1 MKVLL
6 NIIFSTFGAL
16 GNLTLVLLI
25 VIYIFSVMGMQIIG
39 GSYTPPAFEADVYPS
54 KFPRWHF
61 QNFWYAFMMVFRV
74 LCGEWIEPLWDC
86 LKAHEFDEDVRKSQ
100 VRVNH

>member
-25 VIYIFSVMGMQIIG
+25 VIYIFAVMGMQVVG
-39 GSYTPPAFEADVYPS
+39 GEYTYDAFEADRD
-54 KFPRWHF
+54 KTNFPRF
-61 QNFWYAFMMVFRV
+61 A
-74 LCGEWIEPLWDC
+74 
-86 LKAHEFDEDVRKSQ
+86 
-100 VRVNH
+100 

>member
-25 VIYIFSVMGMQIIG
+25 VIYIFAVMGMLVIG
-39 GSYTPPAFEADVYPS
+39 GEYTPDAFDAVVDPNN
-54 KFPRWHF
+54 FPRF
-61 QNFWYAFMMVFRV
+61 QIKY
-74 LCGEWIEPLWDC
+74 
-86 LKAHEFDEDVRKSQ
+86 
-100 VRVNH
+100 

>member
-25 VIYIFSVMGMQIIG
+25 VIYIFAVMGMQVIG
-39 GSYTPPAFEADVYPS
+39 GEYNPGAFDAVLDQT
-54 KFPRWHF
+54 KFPRLAW
-61 QNFWYAFMMVFRV
+61 AKALRLR
-74 LCGEWIEPLWDC
+74 LCVQQGVD
-86 LKAHEFDEDVRKSQ
+86 DDY
-100 VRVNH
+100 

>member
-25 VIYIFSVMGMQIIG
+25 VIYIFSVMGMQVIG
-39 GSYTPPAFEADVYPS
+39 NRYSPMAFDADEDPAN
-54 KFPRWHF
+54 FPRSTD
-61 QNFWYAFMMVFRV
+61 YADKQLLHYFSYEIDF
-74 LCGEWIEPLWDC
+74 LTLI
-86 LKAHEFDEDVRKSQ
+86 F
-100 VRVNH
+100 N